1 MQREERGCV
10 RTRNHKTWPN
20 SRRLQLNSVSPLCI
34 KIMRLAH
41 SIDIVLGNNA
51 LSTSSDQT
59 FLWARLLCN
68 PDLHAVSL
76 FVVSTHVN
84 LLGLDGR
91 SGPDQPTALLF
102 RGQALRCI
110 QKVSRSPGLA
120 YVGNGTSTFKMCL
133 SILAAWEKVRK
144 GRWMRFESRMRY
156 SLVAGLWRRSRVH
169 SSSNSPGLDR

>member
-1 MQREERGCV
+1 
-10 RTRNHKTWPN
+10 
-20 SRRLQLNSVSPLCI
+20 
-34 KIMRLAH
+34 MRLAH
-41 SIDIVLGNNA
+41 SVDTVLNNNA

-59 FLWARLLCN
+59 SIWARLLCN

-120 YVGNGTSTFKMCL
+120 YIGNGSSIFKMCL

-144 GRWMRFESRMRY
+144 GNRIRLASRTRY
-156 SLVAGLWRRSRVH
+156 SLVAGSRRRSRVH
-169 SSSNSPGLDR
+169 STSNSPGLDR